1 MSSFSKY
8 YRGFEKMQ
16 EFIIN
21 DLKNATIKGH
31 ANFLVAMA
39 LFNYIEI
46 LGSFYYPCDI
56 KEKEIKRFNF
66 VFTNLLPA
74 EYNKVFKDIQDRI
87 AKPYSLLRCGMTH
100 AYIPVTLP
108 VKNQNIDIS
117 YSIKGVNNIEEYNQC
132 IKNIQCG
139 IELINNNKNE
149 YLINVYNPRLI
160 HDFNT
165 AFEELK
171 KKINSE
177 DYYKAKFIIRAS
189 DINLDRL
196 S

>member
-1 MSSFSKY
+1 
-8 YRGFEKMQ
+8 
-16 EFIIN
+16 
-21 DLKNATIKGH
+21 
-31 ANFLVAMA
+31 
-39 LFNYIEI
+39 
-46 LGSFYYPCDI
+46 
-56 KEKEIKRFNF
+56 
-66 VFTNLLPA
+66 
-74 EYNKVFKDIQDRI
+74 
-87 AKPYSLLRCGMTH
+87 MTH